1 MTRPSYRIAVTG
13 THSTGKTSFVERLK
27 GEFEARGLKAD
38 HVHDSAANARALG
51 FPILADHTFESTAW
65 LMARAMQLETEAT
78 LSADVILIDRPVPDA
93 LGYLLAALAHSG
105 RALDPIRLGVLEKI
119 CAAWASEY
127 DLVFRTV
134 LDPSVPIGQGR
145 DGDETFRIKAGEE
158 VAAVVD
164 RLLPARHLLRNGDSD
179 AALALA
185 LAGFDTWNGTRSYGR

>member
-1 MTRPSYRIAVTG
+1 M
-13 THSTGKTSFVERLK
+13 
-27 GEFEARGLKAD
+27 
-38 HVHDSAANARALG
+38 
-51 FPILADHTFESTAW
+51 
-65 LMARAMQLETEAT
+65 
-78 LSADVILIDRPVPDA
+78 PDA

-105 RALDPIRLGVLEKI
+105 RGVDPIRLRVLEKI

-185 LAGFDTWNGTRSYGR
+185 LAGFDTWNVMRSYGR